1 MANLS
6 PKEFFRQS
14 LKSDSYFADEFINI
28 YLLRPLAALVVWA
41 LYPTPVTPN
50 AVTIFAVLLGFC
62 SAWSYAV
69 GTPSAV
75 ALGGVLIVLK
85 DIFDD
90 ADGQLARAKKMYSR
104 RGRFLDSIGDFLV
117 DLAVFAAITYAI
129 AQAYPVVDA
138 ILLGVAGLL
147 GISLRV
153 SYHVFY
159 QVSFLHLED
168 RYKLNRI
175 SEEVTEKDLSGDPLT
190 LGLQKIFVLIYGR
203 QDRLTYRLDAWCKGK
218 NFDEKTTAVWY
229 SDNLAL
235 RLSGLMGF
243 GTELFIL
250 GVCSWTNS
258 LHLYLFINVF
268 ALNGI
273 WLVNIL
279 YRKLSLA
286 PNLK

>member
-1 MANLS
+1 MS
-6 PKEFFRQS
+6 RPGPGEFFRQS
-14 LKSDSYFADEFINI
+14 LKSDSYFADEIINI
-28 YLLRPLAALVVWA
+28 YLLRPLAGVIVWL

-50 AVTIFAVLLGFC
+50 MVTIFAVLVGLC
-62 SAWSYAV
+62 SAAAYAV
-69 GTPSAV
+69 STPAAI

-90 ADGQLARAKKMYSR
+90 ADGQLARAKKQYSR

-117 DLAVFAAITYAI
+117 DLAVFAAIAF
-129 AQAYPVVDA
+129 VVSSEISPLSA
-138 ILLGVAGLL
+138 LILGAAGLL

-159 QVSFLHLED
+159 HVSFLHRED

-175 SEEVTEKDLSGDPLT
+175 SEELTPEDLAGDRVALR
-190 LGLQKIFVLIYGR
+190 LQKVFVLIYGW
-203 QDRLTYRLDAWCKGK
+203 QDRLMYRLDAWCKGR
-218 NFDEKTTAVWY
+218 NFDDATATVWY
-229 SDNLAL
+229 SDKLAL

-250 GVCSWTNS
+250 GICSWLNE
-258 LHLYLFINVF
+258 LRLYLLINVV
-268 ALNGI
+268 ALNGV
-273 WLVNIL
+273 WLANVA
-279 YRKLSLA
+279 YRKFYLA